1 METKNR
7 NLRRVTPSKPKPSTM
22 QLILG
27 FLRHP
32 LTVLC
37 IGTVITT
44 LAVPWLNARSSVA
57 TQIAQARQAKAMEVL
72 KGVGSDNVRLNL
84 VRSAFNVFEKEG
96 GLSGTPEIIEQRRTE
111 LRKRVYDG
119 YGQFEQTAWWW
130 YWEIA
135 REAELFGWLSAEN
148 AAEFRQL
155 AKQYADNLYQSIAL
169 VQIPWGR
176 YLAESKETQA
186 AKKQPLMPG
195 LEDALGK
202 KQAERDALADQMVR
216 LFLK

>member
-1 METKNR
+1 METKKR
-7 NLRRVTPSKPKPSTM
+7 NLRRVAPSKAKPSTF
-22 QLILG
+22 QLLLG

-57 TQIAQARQAKAMEVL
+57 RQIAEARQAKALEVL

-84 VRSAFNVFEKEG
+84 VRSAFQVFEKEG
-96 GLSGTPEIIEQRRTE
+96 GLTGTPEIIEQRRAE

-119 YGQFEQTAWWW
+119 YGEFEQTAWWW

-135 REAELFGWLSAEN
+135 REAELFGWLSPSK

-155 AKQYADNLYQSIAL
+155 AKQYSTNLSESVAL
-169 VQIPWGR
+169 VQIPWNR
-176 YLAESKETQA
+176 YLAESKETPA
-186 AKKQPLMPG
+186 AKKQALMPT
-195 LEDALGK
+195 LEDSLGK

-216 LFLK
+216 LFLN